1 MRKIIITFII
11 SVILV
16 ISGAFVFMM
25 EVSRIDYHKVQIESQ
40 KESYQTTIADQDDSI
55 TIDVYPT
62 NYSGYSNIELIVD
75 SMHMDPALNENEI
88 AIDYP
93 NLFEIHQNGQVDG
106 FSDTIFTFTYALKTD
121 TNIFAQCDSWDD
133 LVHIWHSK
141 EVDIPSLDKDSLKLQ
156 IRYGKNLEN
165 RIHMNNSFVG

>member
-25 EVSRIDYHKVQIESQ
+25 EVSQIDYHKVQIESQ

-62 NYSGYSNIELIVD
+62 N
-75 SMHMDPALNENEI
+75 
-88 AIDYP
+88 
-93 NLFEIHQNGQVDG
+93 
-106 FSDTIFTFTYALKTD
+106 
-121 TNIFAQCDSWDD
+121 
-133 LVHIWHSK
+133 
-141 EVDIPSLDKDSLKLQ
+141 
-156 IRYGKNLEN
+156 
-165 RIHMNNSFVG
+165 